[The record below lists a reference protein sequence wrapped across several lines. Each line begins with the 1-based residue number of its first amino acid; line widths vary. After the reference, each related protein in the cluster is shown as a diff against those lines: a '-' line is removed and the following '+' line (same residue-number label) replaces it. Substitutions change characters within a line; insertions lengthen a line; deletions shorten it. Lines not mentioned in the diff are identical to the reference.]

1 VNASERPIRQFIT
14 SSAILIVIA
23 LSVLGFGVHLLFKSQ
38 PNVLAGSALTLAGA
52 CVLFAAFRSAGEVFQ
67 GKSVLEE
74 TVSLSLPGRATYE
87 LSLPSAMSKGRVI
100 LFFEDTTERY
110 AGKIALNK
118 MPADSTPP
126 VSVNLPRLKPSQIK
140 VPKWSPTSDAGE
152 TLENWP
158 RRTGQS
164 TEPVMLEFSFP
175 VEAWEKLKLEFE
187 LESNFKGTKLERRF
201 PITGKETVRV
211 FVKE

>member
-1 VNASERPIRQFIT
+1 LKQESN
-14 SSAILIVIA
+14 L
-23 LSVLGFGVHLLFKSQ
+23 LG
-38 PNVLAGSALTLAGA
+38 GSALVLLGA
-52 CVLFAAFRSAGEVFQ
+52 CLLFVALRSAADVFR

-74 TVSLSLPGRATYE
+74 IVSLSLPGRATYE
-87 LSLPSAMSKGRVI
+87 LRLPSAMSKGRVI

-110 AGKIALNK
+110 AGKITLNK
-118 MPADSTPP
+118 VPVANTSP
-126 VSVNLPRLKPSQIK
+126 VSVKLLPLKPFQMK

-152 TLENWP
+152 VLENWP

-164 TEPVMLEFSFP
+164 TDPVVLAFSFP
-175 VEAWEKLKLEFE
+175 IEAGEKLKLDFE

-211 FVKE
+211 LVKE